1 MAECVKTPP
10 IVCCLMQ
17 HDSYVKLRYVTVIT
31 QKAPMLAH
39 TLLCTAIIAKRR
51 KNPLSVPIVRKGSQT
66 PLWHP
71 KRALNQRCVAL
82 T

>member
-1 MAECVKTPP
+1 
-10 IVCCLMQ
+10 MQ

-39 TLLCTAIIAKRR
+39 TLLCAAIIANR
-51 KNPLSVPIVRKGSQT
+51 KKPTVSVSIVRKGSET

>member
-51 KNPLSVPIVRKGSQT
+51 KNPLSGKAPKPLCGILKG
-66 PLWHP
+66 L
-71 KRALNQRCVAL
+71 
-82 T
+82 

>member
-1 MAECVKTPP
+1 
-10 IVCCLMQ
+10 MQ
-17 HDSYVKLRYVTVIT
+17 HASYVKLRYVTVIT

-39 TLLCTAIIAKRR
+39 TLLCAVIIAKRR
-51 KNPLSVPIVRKGSQT
+51 KNPLSVSIVWKGSQT

-71 KRALNQRCVAL
+71 KRALNRRCVAL